1 MGRKGT
7 KKFLLRG
14 ASFFTLMCPT
24 EKPGQRVTPFM
35 DEKQLVIALQAGD
48 DKAFRLLVGKYQQ
61 QVFRTAMGFV
71 HDGPEADDIA
81 QEVFV
86 GVFKSVHRFRGD
98 ASLSTWIYR
107 MTVNFSLNRLRSRK
121 RKGFIQRI
129 EAFFQD
135 DADWT
140 GEPEADCS
148 VHPEAVVGNRE
159 TAEALQ
165 QALDSLPANQQTAF
179 VLYHYD
185 DLAYKEIADVMNV
198 SLASVESLI
207 HRARKNLQKKLMNF
221 YEK

>member
-1 MGRKGT
+1 
-7 KKFLLRG
+7 
-14 ASFFTLMCPT
+14 
-24 EKPGQRVTPFM
+24 M
-35 DEKQLVIALQAGD
+35 DEQQLVIDLQAGD
-48 DKAFRLLVGKYQQ
+48 EKAFRHLVGKYQQ

-71 HDGPEADDIA
+71 HDGSEADDIT

-86 GVFKSVHRFRGD
+86 DVFRSVHGFRRE

-107 MTVNFSLNRLRSRK
+107 MTVNRSLNWLRSRK
-121 RKGFIQRI
+121 RKGFFQRI

-148 VHPEAVVGNRE
+148 IHPETVMGNRE
-159 TAEALQ
+159 TAEALK
-165 QALDSLPANQQTAF
+165 QALDSLPENQRTAF
-179 VLYHYD
+179 VLYHYEG
-185 DLAYKEIADVMNV
+185 LTYKEIAFVMKV

-221 YEK
+221 YKK

>member
-1 MGRKGT
+1 MRRKEG
-7 KKFLLRG
+7 KIFLLHG
-14 ASFFTLMCPT
+14 ASFFTLMCPK
-24 EKPGQRVTPFM
+24 EKSGQRLEPLM
-35 DEKQLVIALQAGD
+35 DEKQLVIELQAGD
-48 DKAFRLLVGKYQQ
+48 EKAFRHLVGKYQQ

-71 HDGPEADDIA
+71 HDGSEADDIA

-86 GVFKSVHRFRGD
+86 EVFKSVHGFRGE

-107 MTVNFSLNRLRSRK
+107 MTVNRSLNRLRSRK
-121 RKGFIQRI
+121 RKGFFQRI

-148 VHPEAVVGNRE
+148 IHPETVVGNQE
-159 TAEALQ
+159 MAQALQ
-165 QALDSLPANQQTAF
+165 QALESLPENQRTAF
-179 VLYHYD
+179 VLYHYED
-185 DLAYKEIADVMNV
+185 MAYKEIATVMNV

-221 YEK
+221 YKK

>member
-1 MGRKGT
+1 
-7 KKFLLRG
+7 
-14 ASFFTLMCPT
+14 
-24 EKPGQRVTPFM
+24 M
-35 DEKQLVIALQAGD
+35 DEKLLVSELQAGD
-48 DKAFRLLVGKYQQ
+48 ETAFRRLVEKYQQ

-71 HDGPEADDIA
+71 HDGSDADDIA

-86 GVFKSVHRFRGD
+86 EVFKSVHGFRGE

-107 MTVNFSLNRLRSRK
+107 MTVNRSLNRLRSRK
-121 RKGFIQRI
+121 RKGLFQRI

-148 VHPEAVVGNRE
+148 VHPETVVGNQE
-159 TAEALQ
+159 TAQALQ
-165 QALDSLPANQQTAF
+165 QALASLQQNQRTAF
-179 VLYHYD
+179 VLYHYEE
-185 DLAYKEIADVMNV
+185 LAYKEIAAVMNV

-221 YEK
+221 YKK